1 MAIHFNHT
9 ILSAHGS
16 KASAIFL
23 AEMLNLPAPRR
34 WGPFQMVVTENG
46 ANLDYMDT
54 DDEITPQHYA
64 FLTSEA
70 EFDEIFGRILDR
82 KLSYWAD
89 PGEGSQVRSIT
100 TTADAVSTSKTRTAT
115 CLKSSPARTAAADG
129 IHETWQ
135 AAGFTPSATASGLF
149 VEILVAA
156 PLPQERGLW
165 AISRASRIWVGAQ
178 SKRVAQPNT

>member
-9 ILSAHGS
+9 ILSAHDS

-54 DDEITPQHYA
+54 DGEITPQHYA

-70 EFDEIFGRILDR
+70 EFDEIFGRIGIA
-82 KLSYWAD
+82 SFPTGPI

-129 IHETWQ
+129 FIEL
-135 AAGFTPSATASGLF
+135 GRPPGLRHQR
-149 VEILVAA
+149 L
-156 PLPQERGLW
+156 LPVCS
-165 AISRASRIWVGAQ
+165 SRF
-178 SKRVAQPNT
+178 

>member
-9 ILSAHGS
+9 ILSAHDS

-54 DDEITPQHYA
+54 DGEITPQHYA
-64 FLTSEA
+64 FLISEA
-70 EFDEIFGRILDR
+70 EFDEIFGRIRDR

-89 PGEGSQVRSIT
+89 PGRRQLGEINHHDGGRGVYFEDPNGHLLEIITRPYFAVGRAGPMLRSHPQSAGAP
-100 TTADAVSTSKTRTAT
+100 TAGKAALGTST
-115 CLKSSPARTAAADG
+115 G
-129 IHETWQ
+129 M
-135 AAGFTPSATASGLF
+135 SAHGGEAKQNG
-149 VEILVAA
+149 
-156 PLPQERGLW
+156 Q
-165 AISRASRIWVGAQ
+165 SRLD
-178 SKRVAQPNT
+178 